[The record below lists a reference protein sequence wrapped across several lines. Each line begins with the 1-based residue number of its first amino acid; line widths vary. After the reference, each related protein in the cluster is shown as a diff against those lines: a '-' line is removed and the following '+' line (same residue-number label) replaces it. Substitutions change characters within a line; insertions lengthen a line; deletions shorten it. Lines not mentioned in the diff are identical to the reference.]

1 MATAGTIPGIEDAHE
16 ILKKHKIVIAGIG
29 ETDQGKIPNKSSFQ
43 FLSEASK
50 LAIEDA
56 GIKKEDVDG
65 VVTAFSLV
73 EQTFMHCTTFADY
86 FGMKPRYFSSIA
98 IGGAT
103 AVWMVAEAAMAI
115 ASGQAEVVLCV
126 RGDNTLSGISSSGMV
141 ALIREMCHAEFE
153 FPYGL
158 TTPGG
163 YALAAQ
169 RYLHD
174 YNGKQ
179 EHLAAVAVTMRKH
192 AGLKPNAMNKE
203 PLTIEEVVNS
213 RVIAAPLRKYDCS
226 IISDGGAAFIV
237 TTEEKAKAL
246 GVKKPLAYL
255 WGMGE
260 GYSHQYFTSVSDLN
274 QIYTAI
280 GSSGQ
285 RAFQTAGVKP
295 KDIDVAFLYDCF
307 TITVLLELEGLGFVP
322 KGEAGPFALEGR
334 LEIGKDLPLNTHG
347 GLLSQ
352 AHLGAM
358 HHVVEA
364 TAQLRGEAGP
374 RQVKDAEVALVHG
387 NGGIVSAHSTI
398 VLGKES
404 LS

>member
-1 MATAGTIPGIEDAHE
+1 MATSIPRVKEARE
-16 ILKKHKIVIAGIG
+16 VLKKNRIVIAGVG
-29 ETDQGKIPNKSSFQ
+29 ETEQGKIPDKSSFQ
-43 FLSEASK
+43 FLSLASK

-56 GIKKEDVDG
+56 GIKKSDVDG
-65 VVTAFSLV
+65 LVTAFSLV
-73 EQTFMHCTTFADY
+73 EHTFMHCTTFADY
-86 FGMKPRYFSSIA
+86 FGMRPRFFSSIA
-98 IGGAT
+98 VGGAT

-174 YNGKQ
+174 FDATR

-192 AGLKPNAMNKE
+192 AALKENAMNKD
-203 PLTIEEVVNS
+203 PLTVEDVVSS
-213 RVIAAPLRKYDCS
+213 RVIAEPLTKYDCS

-237 TTEEKAKAL
+237 TTEAKAKEL
-246 GVKKPLAYL
+246 GIKNPLAYL
-255 WGMGE
+255 WGMGQ
-260 GYSHQYFTSVSDLN
+260 GYSHQYLTSLRNLD
-274 QIYTAI
+274 QIYNAI
-280 GSSGQ
+280 NSSGQ
-285 RAFQTAGVKP
+285 KAFQTAGIGP
-295 KDIDVAFLYDCF
+295 KDVDVAFLYDCF

-322 KGEAGPFALEGR
+322 KGEGGPFALEGR
-334 LEIGKDLPLNTHG
+334 MEIGKDLPVNTHG

-358 HHVVEA
+358 HHVIEA
-364 TAQLRGEAGP
+364 TLQLRGTAAGP

-387 NGGIVSAHSTI
+387 NGGIVSAHSTV
-398 VLGKES
+398 VLGKEP

>member
-1 MATAGTIPGIEDAHE
+1 MASTIPKVEDARDM
-16 ILKKHKIVIAGIG
+16 LKKHRIVIAGVG
-29 ETDQGKIPNKSSFQ
+29 ETEQGKIPNKSSFQ

-50 LAIEDA
+50 LAIQDA
-56 GIKKEDVDG
+56 GIKKSDVDG
-65 VVTAFSLV
+65 LVTAFSLV
-73 EQTFMHCTTFADY
+73 EHTFMHCTTFADY
-86 FGMKPRYFSSIA
+86 FGLKPRYFSSVA

-103 AVWMVAEAAMAI
+103 AVWMAAEAAMAI

-169 RYLHD
+169 RYLHE
-174 YNGKQ
+174 YGLKR

-192 AGLKPNAMNKE
+192 AGMKENAMNKE
-203 PLTIEEVVNS
+203 PLSIDDVLKS
-213 RVIAAPLRKYDCS
+213 RIIAEPLSKYDCS

-246 GVKKPLAYL
+246 GIKKPLAYL
-255 WGMGE
+255 WGMGQ
-260 GYSHQYFTSVSDLN
+260 GYSHQYLTTLKDLN
-274 QIYTAI
+274 QIYNAVEN
-280 GSSGQ
+280 SGQ
-285 RAFQTAGVKP
+285 KAFQTAGITT
-295 KDIDVAFLYDCF
+295 KDVDIAFLYDCF

-322 KGEAGPFALEGR
+322 KGEGGPFALEGR
-334 LEIGKDLPLNTHG
+334 MEIGKDLPVNTHG

-364 TAQLRGEAGP
+364 TLQVRGEAGP
-374 RQVKDAEVALVHG
+374 RQVKNAEVALVHG

-398 VLGKES
+398 LLGNQP

>member
-1 MATAGTIPGIEDAHE
+1 MATSIPRVKEARE
-16 ILKKHKIVIAGIG
+16 VLKKNKIVIAGVG
-29 ETDQGKIPNKSSFQ
+29 ETEQGKIPDKSSFH
-43 FLSEASK
+43 FLSLASK

-56 GIKKEDVDG
+56 GIKKSDVDG
-65 VVTAFSLV
+65 LVTAFSLV
-73 EQTFMHCTTFADY
+73 EHTFMHCTTFADY
-86 FGMKPRYFSSIA
+86 FGLRPRFFSSVA
-98 IGGAT
+98 VGGAT
-103 AVWMVAEAAMAI
+103 AVWMAAEAAMAI

-174 YNGKQ
+174 FGATR

-192 AGLKPNAMNKE
+192 AALKENAMNKD
-203 PLTIEEVVNS
+203 PLTIEEVMSS
-213 RVIAAPLRKYDCS
+213 RVIADPLTKYDCS

-237 TTEEKAKAL
+237 TTEAKAKEL
-246 GVKKPLAYL
+246 GIKNPLAYL
-255 WGMGE
+255 WGMGQ
-260 GYSHQYFTSVSDLN
+260 GYSHQYLTTLRDLD
-274 QIYTAI
+274 QIYNAI
-280 GSSGQ
+280 DNSGQ
-285 RAFQTAGVKP
+285 RAFQTAGIGP
-295 KDIDVAFLYDCF
+295 KDVDVAFLYDCF

-322 KGEAGPFALEGR
+322 KGEGGPFALEGR
-334 LEIGKDLPLNTHG
+334 MEIGKDLPVNTHG

-364 TAQLRGEAGP
+364 TLQLRGAAGP

-398 VLGKES
+398 LLGKEP

>member
-1 MATAGTIPGIEDAHE
+1 MATKIPGTKEARE
-16 ILKKHKIVIAGIG
+16 VLKKNKIAIAGVG
-29 ETDQGKIPNKSSFQ
+29 ETEQGKIPDKSSFH
-43 FLSEASK
+43 FLSLASK

-56 GIKKEDVDG
+56 GIKKSDVDG
-65 VVTAFSLV
+65 LVTAFSLV
-73 EQTFMHCTTFADY
+73 EHTFMHCTTFADY
-86 FGMKPRYFSSIA
+86 FGLRPRFFSSVA

-103 AVWMVAEAAMAI
+103 AVWMAAEAAMAI

-174 YNGKQ
+174 FGATR

-192 AGLKPNAMNKE
+192 AALKENAMNKE
-203 PLTIEEVVNS
+203 PLTVEDVINS
-213 RVIAAPLRKYDCS
+213 RVIAEPLTKYDCS

-237 TTEEKAKAL
+237 TTEAKAKEL
-246 GVKKPLAYL
+246 GIKNPLAYL
-255 WGMGE
+255 WGMGQ
-260 GYSHQYFTSVSDLN
+260 GYSHQYLTTLRDLN
-274 QIYTAI
+274 QIYNAI
-280 GSSGQ
+280 ERSGQ
-285 RAFQTAGVKP
+285 KAFQTAGIEH
-295 KDIDVAFLYDCF
+295 KDVDVAFLYDCF

-322 KGEAGPFALEGR
+322 KGEGGPFALEGR
-334 LEIGKDLPLNTHG
+334 MEIGKDLPVNTHG

-364 TAQLRGEAGP
+364 VLQLRGTAAGP

-398 VLGKES
+398 VLGKEP
-404 LS
+404 L

>member
-1 MATAGTIPGIEDAHE
+1 MQEL
-16 ILKKHKIVIAGIG
+16 LKKKKVVIAGVG
-29 ETDQGKIPNKSSFQ
+29 ETEQGKIPDKSSFH

-56 GIKKEDVDG
+56 GIKKDDVDG
-65 VVTAFSLV
+65 LVTAFSLV
-73 EQTFMHCTTFADY
+73 EHTFMHCTTFADY
-86 FGMKPRYFSSIA
+86 FGMNPRFFSSVA
-98 IGGAT
+98 VGGAT

-115 ASGQAEVVLCV
+115 ASGQSEVVLCV
-126 RGDNTLSGISSSGMV
+126 RGDNTLSGISSSGML

-174 YNGKQ
+174 WNARR

-192 AGLKPNAMNKE
+192 AADKENAMNKD
-203 PLTIEEVVNS
+203 PLSIEDVLDS
-213 RVIAAPLRKYDCS
+213 RVIAEPLTKYDCS

-237 TTEEKAKAL
+237 TTEDKAKEL
-246 GVKKPLAYL
+246 GITNDLAYL
-255 WGMGE
+255 WGMGQ
-260 GYSHQYFTSVSDLN
+260 GYSHQYLTTLENLD
-274 QIYTAI
+274 QIYNAVER
-280 GSSGQ
+280 SGDK
-285 RAFQTAGVKP
+285 AFNTAGIEP
-295 KDIDVAFLYDCF
+295 KDVDIAFLYDCF

-322 KGEAGPFALEGR
+322 KGEGGAFALEGR
-334 LEIGKDLPLNTHG
+334 MEIGKDLPVNTHG

-364 TAQLRGEAGP
+364 TLQLRGDAGC
-374 RQVKDAEVALVHG
+374 RQVEDPEVAVVHG
-387 NGGIVSAHSTI
+387 NGGIVSAHSTV
-398 VLGKES
+398 VLGNQP
-404 LS
+404 LN

>member
-1 MATAGTIPGIEDAHE
+1 MATSIPRVKEARE
-16 ILKKHKIVIAGIG
+16 ILKKNKIVIAGVG
-29 ETDQGKIPNKSSFQ
+29 ETEQGKIPDKSSFH
-43 FLSEASK
+43 FLSLASK

-56 GIKKEDVDG
+56 GIKKSDVDG
-65 VVTAFSLV
+65 LVTAFSLV
-73 EQTFMHCTTFADY
+73 EHTFMHCTTFADY
-86 FGMKPRYFSSIA
+86 FGLRPRFFSSVA
-98 IGGAT
+98 VGGAT

-174 YNGKQ
+174 FKATR

-192 AGLKPNAMNKE
+192 AALKENAMNKE
-203 PLTIEEVVNS
+203 PLTVEEVMKS
-213 RVIAAPLRKYDCS
+213 RVIADPLTKYDCS

-237 TTEEKAKAL
+237 TTEAKAKEL
-246 GVKKPLAYL
+246 GIKNPLAYL
-255 WGMGE
+255 WGMGQ
-260 GYSHQYFTSVSDLN
+260 GYSHQYLTTLRDLD
-274 QIYTAI
+274 QIYNAI
-280 GSSGQ
+280 DSSGQ
-285 RAFQTAGVKP
+285 RAFQTAGIGP
-295 KDIDVAFLYDCF
+295 KDVDVAFLYDCF

-322 KGEAGPFALEGR
+322 KGEGGPFALEGR
-334 LEIGKDLPLNTHG
+334 MEIGKDLPVNTHG

-364 TAQLRGEAGP
+364 TLQLRGTAAGP

-387 NGGIVSAHSTI
+387 NGGIVSAHSTV
-398 VLGKES
+398 VLGKEP

>member
-1 MATAGTIPGIEDAHE
+1 MASNIPGTQEARE
-16 ILKKHKIVIAGIG
+16 VLKKHKVVIAGVG
-29 ETDQGKIPNKSSFQ
+29 ETDQGKIPDRSSFH
-43 FLSEASK
+43 FLSQASK

-56 GIKKEDVDG
+56 GLKKTDVDG
-65 VVTAFSLV
+65 LVTAFSLV
-73 EQTFMHCTTFADY
+73 EHTFMHCTTFADY
-86 FGMKPRYFSSIA
+86 FGMKPKFFSSVA
-98 IGGAT
+98 VGGAT

-126 RGDNTLSGISSSGMV
+126 RGDNTLSGISSSGML
-141 ALIREMCHAEFE
+141 ALIREMCHGEFE

-174 YNGKQ
+174 FGATREQ
-179 EHLAAVAVTMRKH
+179 LAAVAVTMRKH
-192 AGLKPNAMNKE
+192 AALKENAMNKE
-203 PLTIEEVVNS
+203 PLTVEDVVNS
-213 RVIAAPLRKYDCS
+213 RIIAEPLTKYDCS

-237 TTEEKAKAL
+237 TTEEKAKEL
-246 GVKKPLAYL
+246 GIQNDLAYL
-255 WGMGE
+255 LGMGQ
-260 GYSHQYFTSVSDLN
+260 GYSHQYMTTLENLD
-274 QIYTAI
+274 QIYNAI
-280 GSSGQ
+280 NTSGQ
-285 RAFQTAGVKP
+285 KALQTAGLTVN
-295 KDIDVAFLYDCF
+295 DVNLAYLYDCF

-322 KGEAGPFALEGR
+322 KGEGGSFALEGR
-334 LEIGKDLPLNTHG
+334 MELGKDLPVNTHG

-364 TAQLRGEAGP
+364 TLQLRGDAGP
-374 RQVKDAEVALVHG
+374 RQSEKADVALVHG

-398 VLGKES
+398 LLGKEP

>member
-1 MATAGTIPGIEDAHE
+1 MSENLPGIQETRE
-16 ILKKHKIVIAGIG
+16 LLKKKKVVIAGVG
-29 ETDQGKIPNKSSFQ
+29 ETEQGKIPNKSSFH

-56 GIKKEDVDG
+56 GLKKDDVDG
-65 VVTAFSLV
+65 LVTAFSLV
-73 EQTFMHCTTFADY
+73 EHTFMHCTTFADY
-86 FGMKPRYFSSIA
+86 FGMNPKFFSSVA
-98 IGGAT
+98 VGGAT

-115 ASGQAEVVLCV
+115 ASGQAQVVLCV
-126 RGDNTLSGISSSGMV
+126 RGDNTLSGISSSGML

-174 YNGKQ
+174 WGSRR

-192 AGLKPNAMNKE
+192 AADKENAMNKD
-203 PLTIEEVVNS
+203 PLSIEDVLES
-213 RVIAAPLRKYDCS
+213 RVIAEPLTKYDCS
-226 IISDGGAAFIV
+226 VISDGGAAFIV
-237 TTEEKAKAL
+237 TTEDKAKEL
-246 GVKKPLAYL
+246 GITNGLAYL
-255 WGMGE
+255 WGMGQ
-260 GYSHQYFTSVSDLN
+260 GYSHQYLTSLENLD
-274 QIYTAI
+274 QIYNAVER
-280 GSSGQ
+280 SGQ
-285 RAFQTAGVKP
+285 KAFGTAGIEPRDV
-295 KDIDVAFLYDCF
+295 DIAFLYDCF

-322 KGEAGPFALEGR
+322 KGEGGAFALEGR
-334 LEIGKDLPLNTHG
+334 MEIGKDLPVNTHG

-364 TAQLRGEAGP
+364 TLQLRGDAGK
-374 RQVKDAEVALVHG
+374 RQVENPEVAVVHG
-387 NGGIVSAHSTI
+387 NGGIVSAHSTV
-398 VLGKES
+398 VLGNQP
-404 LS
+404 LN

>member
-1 MATAGTIPGIEDAHE
+1 
-16 ILKKHKIVIAGIG
+16 
-29 ETDQGKIPNKSSFQ
+29 
-43 FLSEASK
+43 
-50 LAIEDA
+50 
-56 GIKKEDVDG
+56 
-65 VVTAFSLV
+65 
-73 EQTFMHCTTFADY
+73 
-86 FGMKPRYFSSIA
+86 
-98 IGGAT
+98 
-103 AVWMVAEAAMAI
+103 
-115 ASGQAEVVLCV
+115 
-126 RGDNTLSGISSSGMV
+126 MV

-174 YNGKQ
+174 FGATR

-192 AGLKPNAMNKE
+192 AANKENAMNKE

-213 RVIAAPLRKYDCS
+213 RIIAEPLTKYDCS

-237 TTEEKAKAL
+237 TTEAKAKEL
-246 GVKKPLAYL
+246 GIKNPLAYL
-255 WGMGE
+255 WGMGQ
-260 GYSHQYFTSVSDLN
+260 GYSHQYLTSLKDLD
-274 QIYTAI
+274 QIYNAVNT
-280 GSSGQ
+280 SGQ
-285 RAFQTAGVKP
+285 KAFQTAGLGP
-295 KDIDVAFLYDCF
+295 KDVDVAFLYDCF

-322 KGEAGPFALEGR
+322 KGEGGAFALEGR
-334 LEIGKDLPLNTHG
+334 MEIGKDLPVNTHG

-364 TAQLRGEAGP
+364 VLQLRNQAGP

-398 VLGKES
+398 LLGKEA

>member
-1 MATAGTIPGIEDAHE
+1 MAISIPRVKEARE
-16 ILKKHKIVIAGIG
+16 VLKKNKIVIAGVG
-29 ETDQGKIPNKSSFQ
+29 ETEQGKIPDKSSFH
-43 FLSEASK
+43 FLSLASK

-56 GIKKEDVDG
+56 GIKKSDVDG
-65 VVTAFSLV
+65 LVTAFSLV
-73 EQTFMHCTTFADY
+73 EHTFMHCTTFADY
-86 FGMKPRYFSSIA
+86 FGMRPRFFSSVA
-98 IGGAT
+98 VGGAT

-174 YNGKQ
+174 FGATR

-192 AGLKPNAMNKE
+192 AALKENAMNKE
-203 PLTIEEVVNS
+203 PLTVEEVINS
-213 RVIAAPLRKYDCS
+213 RVIAEPLTKYDCS

-237 TTEEKAKAL
+237 TTEAKAKEL
-246 GVKKPLAYL
+246 GIKNPLAYL
-255 WGMGE
+255 WGMGQ
-260 GYSHQYFTSVSDLN
+260 GYSHQYLTTLRDLD
-274 QIYTAI
+274 QIYNAI
-280 GSSGQ
+280 NNSGQ
-285 RAFQTAGVKP
+285 RAFQTAGIGP
-295 KDIDVAFLYDCF
+295 KDVDVAFLYDCF

-322 KGEAGPFALEGR
+322 KGEGGPFALEGR
-334 LEIGKDLPLNTHG
+334 MEIGKDLPVNTHG

-364 TAQLRGEAGP
+364 TLQLRGAAGP

-387 NGGIVSAHSTI
+387 NGGIVSAHSTV
-398 VLGKES
+398 VLGKEP

>member
-1 MATAGTIPGIEDAHE
+1 MASTIPGINDARE
-16 ILKKHKIVIAGIG
+16 ALKKHKIVIAGVG
-29 ETDQGKIPNKSSFQ
+29 ETDQGKIPDKSSFH

-50 LAIEDA
+50 IAIKDA
-56 GIKKEDVDG
+56 GINKSDVDG
-65 VVTAFSLV
+65 LVTAFSLV
-73 EQTFMHCTTFADY
+73 EHTFMHCTTFADY
-86 FGMKPRYFSSIA
+86 FGLKPKFFSSVA

-169 RYLHD
+169 RYIHD
-174 YNGKQ
+174 YGAKP

-192 AGLKPNAMNKE
+192 AGMKENAMNKE
-203 PLTIEEVVNS
+203 PLTIEDVINS
-213 RVIAAPLRKYDCS
+213 RIIAEPLHKYDCS

-237 TTEEKAKAL
+237 TTERKAKEL
-246 GVKKPLAYL
+246 GIQKPLAYL
-255 WGMGE
+255 WGMGQ
-260 GYSHQYFTSVSDLN
+260 GYSHQYLTSLKDLN
-274 QIYTAI
+274 QIYNAI
-280 GSSGQ
+280 ESSGQ
-285 RAFQTAGVKP
+285 KAFQTAGIGP
-295 KDIDVAFLYDCF
+295 KDVDVAFLYDCF

-322 KGEAGPFALEGR
+322 RGEGGPFALEGR
-334 LEIGKDLPLNTHG
+334 MEIGKDLPVNTHG

-364 TAQLRGEAGP
+364 TTQLRGEAGP

-387 NGGIVSAHSTI
+387 NGGIVSAHSTV
-398 VLGKES
+398 VLGNEP

>member
-1 MATAGTIPGIEDAHE
+1 MSKNLPGIQETRE
-16 ILKKHKIVIAGIG
+16 LLKKKKVVIAGVG
-29 ETDQGKIPNKSSFQ
+29 ETEQGKIPDKSSFH

-56 GIKKEDVDG
+56 GIKKDDVDG
-65 VVTAFSLV
+65 LVTAFSLV
-73 EQTFMHCTTFADY
+73 EHTFMHCTTFADY
-86 FGMKPRYFSSIA
+86 FGMNPRFFSSVA
-98 IGGAT
+98 VGGAT

-126 RGDNTLSGISSSGMV
+126 RGDNTLSGISSSGML

-174 YNGKQ
+174 WDSRR

-192 AGLKPNAMNKE
+192 AADKENAMNKD
-203 PLTIEEVVNS
+203 PLSIDDVLNS
-213 RVIAAPLRKYDCS
+213 RVIAEPLTKYDCS

-237 TTEEKAKAL
+237 TTEDKAKEL
-246 GVKKPLAYL
+246 GIENDLAYL
-255 WGMGE
+255 WGMGQ
-260 GYSHQYFTSVSDLN
+260 GYSHQYLTTLENLD
-274 QIYTAI
+274 QIYNAVER
-280 GSSGQ
+280 SGEK
-285 RAFQTAGVKP
+285 AFTTAGIEPRDV
-295 KDIDVAFLYDCF
+295 DIAFLYDCF

-322 KGEAGPFALEGR
+322 KGEGGAFALEGR
-334 LEIGKDLPLNTHG
+334 MEIGKDLPVNTHG

-364 TAQLRGEAGP
+364 TLQLRGDAGC
-374 RQVKDAEVALVHG
+374 RQVEDPEVAVVHG
-387 NGGIVSAHSTI
+387 NGGIVSAHSTV
-398 VLGKES
+398 VLGNQPIN
-404 LS
+404 

>member
-1 MATAGTIPGIEDAHE
+1 MSENLPGIQETRE
-16 ILKKHKIVIAGIG
+16 LLKKKKVVIAGVG
-29 ETDQGKIPNKSSFQ
+29 ETEQGKIPDKSSFH

-56 GIKKEDVDG
+56 GIEKDDVDG
-65 VVTAFSLV
+65 LITAFSLV
-73 EQTFMHCTTFADY
+73 EHTFMHCTTFADY
-86 FGMKPRYFSSIA
+86 FGMNPRFFSSVA
-98 IGGAT
+98 VGGAT

-115 ASGQAEVVLCV
+115 ASGQAQVVLCV
-126 RGDNTLSGISSSGMV
+126 RGDNTLSGISSSGML

-174 YNGKQ
+174 WNSRR

-192 AGLKPNAMNKE
+192 AADKENAMNKD
-203 PLTIEEVVNS
+203 PLSIEDVLSS
-213 RVIAAPLRKYDCS
+213 RVIAEPLTKYDCS

-237 TTEEKAKAL
+237 TTEDKAREL
-246 GVKKPLAYL
+246 GIENDLAYL
-255 WGMGE
+255 WGMGQ
-260 GYSHQYFTSVSDLN
+260 GYSHQYLTTLEDLD
-274 QIYTAI
+274 QIYNAVERS
-280 GSSGQ
+280 GSK
-285 RAFQTAGVKP
+285 AFNTAGIEPRDV
-295 KDIDVAFLYDCF
+295 DIAFLYDCF

-322 KGEAGPFALEGR
+322 KGEGGAFALEGR
-334 LEIGKDLPLNTHG
+334 MEIGKDLPVNTHG

-364 TAQLRGEAGP
+364 TLQLRGDAGC
-374 RQVKDAEVALVHG
+374 RQVEDPEVAVVHG
-387 NGGIVSAHSTI
+387 NGGIVSAHSTV
-398 VLGKES
+398 VLGNQPIN
-404 LS
+404 

>member
-1 MATAGTIPGIEDAHE
+1 MSHSFPGVEE
-16 ILKKHKIVIAGIG
+16 TRELLKKKKIVIAGVG
-29 ETDQGKIPNKSSFQ
+29 ETEQGKIPDKSSFH

-50 LAIEDA
+50 LAIQDA
-56 GIKKEDVDG
+56 GIKKSDIDG
-65 VVTAFSLV
+65 LVTAFSLV
-73 EQTFMHCTTFADY
+73 ENTFMHCTTFADY
-86 FGMKPRYFSSIA
+86 FGMRPRFFSSVA
-98 IGGAT
+98 VGGAT
-103 AVWMVAEAAMAI
+103 AVWMVAEATMAI
-115 ASGQAEVVLCV
+115 ATGQAEAVLCV

-153 FPYGL
+153 YPYGL

-174 YNGKQ
+174 FNNRP

-192 AGLKPNAMNKE
+192 AADKENAMNKE
-203 PLTIEEVVNS
+203 PLSIEDVLSS
-213 RVIAAPLRKYDCS
+213 RVIAEPLHKYDCS

-237 TTEEKAKAL
+237 TTEDKAKEL
-246 GVKKPLAYL
+246 GIENDLAYL
-255 WGMGE
+255 WGMGQ
-260 GYSHQYFTSVSDLN
+260 GYSHQYLTTLQDID
-274 QIYTAI
+274 QIYNAVEH
-280 GSSGQ
+280 SGQ
-285 RAFQTAGVKP
+285 KAFKTAGIGP
-295 KDIDVAFLYDCF
+295 SDVNIAYLYDCF

-322 KGEAGPFALEGR
+322 KGEGGAFALEGR
-334 LEIGKDLPLNTHG
+334 MEIGKDLPTNTHG

-364 TAQLRGEAGP
+364 TLQLRGDAGK
-374 RQVKDAEVALVHG
+374 RQVNDAEVALVHG
-387 NGGIVSAHSTI
+387 NGGIVSAHSTV
-398 VLGKES
+398 VLGNEA

>member
-1 MATAGTIPGIEDAHE
+1 MATSIPGTKEARE
-16 ILKKHKIVIAGIG
+16 ILKKNKIVIAGVG
-29 ETDQGKIPNKSSFQ
+29 ETEQGKIPDKSSFH
-43 FLSEASK
+43 FLSLASK

-56 GIKKEDVDG
+56 GIKKSDVDG
-65 VVTAFSLV
+65 LVTAFSLV
-73 EQTFMHCTTFADY
+73 EHTFMHCTTFADY
-86 FGMKPRYFSSIA
+86 FGMRPKFFSSIA
-98 IGGAT
+98 VGGAT

-174 YNGKQ
+174 FGATR

-192 AGLKPNAMNKE
+192 AALKENAMNKE
-203 PLTIEEVVNS
+203 PLTIEDVINS
-213 RVIAAPLRKYDCS
+213 RVIAEPLTKYDCS
-226 IISDGGAAFIV
+226 IISDGGAAFII
-237 TTEEKAKAL
+237 TTEAKAKEL
-246 GVKKPLAYL
+246 GIKNPLAYL
-255 WGMGE
+255 WGMGQ
-260 GYSHQYFTSVSDLN
+260 GYSHQYLTTLRDLN
-274 QIYTAI
+274 QIYNAI
-280 GSSGQ
+280 NRSGQ
-285 RAFQTAGVKP
+285 KAFQTAGISQ

-307 TITVLLELEGLGFVP
+307 TITVLLELEGLGLVP
-322 KGEAGPFALEGR
+322 KGEGGPFALEGR
-334 LEIGKDLPLNTHG
+334 MEIGKDLPVNTHG

-364 TAQLRGEAGP
+364 TLQLRGAAGP

-387 NGGIVSAHSTI
+387 NGGIVSAHSTV
-398 VLGKES
+398 VLGKEP

>member
-1 MATAGTIPGIEDAHE
+1 MSKNFPGIEE
-16 ILKKHKIVIAGIG
+16 TRELLKKKKVVIAGVG
-29 ETDQGKIPNKSSFQ
+29 ETEQGRIPDKSSFH
-43 FLSEASK
+43 FLSEASR

-56 GIKKEDVDG
+56 GIKKDDVDG
-65 VVTAFSLV
+65 LVTAFSLV
-73 EQTFMHCTTFADY
+73 EHTFMHCTTFADY
-86 FGMKPRYFSSIA
+86 FGMNPRFFSSVA
-98 IGGAT
+98 VGGAT

-115 ASGQAEVVLCV
+115 ASGQSEVVLCV
-126 RGDNTLSGISSSGMV
+126 RGDNTLSGISSSGML

-174 YNGKQ
+174 WDTRR

-192 AGLKPNAMNKE
+192 AADKENAMNKD
-203 PLTIEEVVNS
+203 PLSIEDVLSS
-213 RVIAAPLRKYDCS
+213 RVIAEPLTKYDCS

-237 TTEEKAKAL
+237 TTEDKAKEL
-246 GVKKPLAYL
+246 GIENDLAYL
-255 WGMGE
+255 WGMGQ
-260 GYSHQYFTSVSDLN
+260 GYSHQYLTSLENLD
-274 QIYTAI
+274 QIYDAVER
-280 GSSGQ
+280 SGQ
-285 RAFQTAGVKP
+285 KAFNTAGIEPRDV
-295 KDIDVAFLYDCF
+295 DIAFLYDCF

-322 KGEAGPFALEGR
+322 KGEGGAFALEGR
-334 LEIGKDLPLNTHG
+334 MEIGKDLPVNTHG

-364 TAQLRGEAGP
+364 TLQLRGDAGC
-374 RQVKDAEVALVHG
+374 RQVENPEVAVVHG
-387 NGGIVSAHSTI
+387 NGGIVSAHSTV
-398 VLGKES
+398 VLGNQPIN
-404 LS
+404 

>member
-1 MATAGTIPGIEDAHE
+1 MAGKIPGVDEARE
-16 ILKKHKIVIAGIG
+16 VLKKHKIVVAGVG
-29 ETDQGKIPNKSSFQ
+29 ETEQGKIPDKSSFH

-50 LAIEDA
+50 IAIEDA
-56 GIKKEDVDG
+56 GIKKSDVDG
-65 VVTAFSLV
+65 LVTAFSLV
-73 EQTFMHCTTFADY
+73 EHTFMHCTTFADY
-86 FGMKPRYFSSIA
+86 FGMRPKFFSSVA
-98 IGGAT
+98 VGGAT
-103 AVWMVAEAAMAI
+103 AVWMAAEAAMAI

-163 YALAAQ
+163 YALIAQ

-174 YNGKQ
+174 FGATREQ
-179 EHLAAVAVTMRKH
+179 LAAVAVTMRKH
-192 AGLKPNAMNKE
+192 AANKDNAMNKDPLTVEDVMNSRIIAE
-203 PLTIEEVVNS
+203 PLT
-213 RVIAAPLRKYDCS
+213 KYDCS

-237 TTEEKAKAL
+237 TTEEKARDL
-246 GVKKPLAYL
+246 GIENNLAYL
-255 WGMGE
+255 WGMGQ
-260 GYSHQYFTSVSDLN
+260 GYSHQYLTTLHDLD
-274 QIYTAI
+274 QIYSAI
-280 GSSGQ
+280 NTSGQ
-285 RAFQTAGVKP
+285 KAFQTAG
-295 KDIDVAFLYDCF
+295 IGTGDVDLAYLYDCF
-307 TITVLLELEGLGFVP
+307 TITVLLELEGLGFVD
-322 KGEAGPFALEGR
+322 KGEGGPFALEGR
-334 LEIGKDLPLNTHG
+334 MEIGKDLPVNTHG

-364 TAQLRGEAGP
+364 TLQLRGDAGP
-374 RQVKDAEVALVHG
+374 RQVDDAEVAIVHG

-398 VLGKES
+398 LLGKEP

>member
-1 MATAGTIPGIEDAHE
+1 MAGGSLNTKEAREV
-16 ILKKHKIVIAGIG
+16 LKKNKIVIAGVG
-29 ETDQGKIPNKSSFQ
+29 ETEQGKIPDKSSFH
-43 FLSEASK
+43 FLSQASK

-56 GIKKEDVDG
+56 GIKKSDVDG
-65 VVTAFSLV
+65 LVTAFSLV
-73 EQTFMHCTTFADY
+73 EHTFMHCTTFADY
-86 FGMKPRYFSSIA
+86 FGLRPRFFSSVA
-98 IGGAT
+98 VGGAT

-174 YNGKQ
+174 FGATR

-192 AGLKPNAMNKE
+192 AANKENAMNKE
-203 PLTIEEVVNS
+203 PLSIDDVLNS
-213 RVIAAPLRKYDCS
+213 RIIAEPLSKYDCS

-237 TTEEKAKAL
+237 TTEAKAKEL
-246 GVKKPLAYL
+246 GIQNPLAYL
-255 WGMGE
+255 WGMGQ
-260 GYSHQYFTSVSDLN
+260 GYSHQYLTSLKNLD
-274 QIYTAI
+274 QIYNAVNT
-280 GSSGQ
+280 SGQ
-285 RAFQTAGVKP
+285 KAFQTAGLGP
-295 KDIDVAFLYDCF
+295 KDVDVAFLYDCF

-322 KGEAGPFALEGR
+322 KGEGGAFALEGR
-334 LEIGKDLPLNTHG
+334 MEIGKDLPVNTHG

-364 TAQLRGEAGP
+364 VLQLRKQAGP
-374 RQVKDAEVALVHG
+374 RQVEDADVALVHG

-398 VLGKES
+398 LLGKEA

>member
-1 MATAGTIPGIEDAHE
+1 MATSIPRVKEARE
-16 ILKKHKIVIAGIG
+16 ILKKNKIVIAGVG
-29 ETDQGKIPNKSSFQ
+29 ETEQGKIPDKSSFH
-43 FLSEASK
+43 FLSLASK

-56 GIKKEDVDG
+56 GIKKSDVDG
-65 VVTAFSLV
+65 LVTAFSLV
-73 EQTFMHCTTFADY
+73 EHTFMHCTTFADY
-86 FGMKPRYFSSIA
+86 FGLRPRFFSSVA
-98 IGGAT
+98 VGGAT
-103 AVWMVAEAAMAI
+103 AVWMAAEAAMAI

-163 YALAAQ
+163 YALAAR

-174 YNGKQ
+174 FGATR

-192 AGLKPNAMNKE
+192 AALKENAMNKE
-203 PLTIEEVVNS
+203 PLTVEEVMNS
-213 RVIAAPLRKYDCS
+213 RVIADPLTKYDCS

-237 TTEEKAKAL
+237 TTEAKAKQL
-246 GVKKPLAYL
+246 GIKNPLAYL
-255 WGMGE
+255 WGMGQ
-260 GYSHQYFTSVSDLN
+260 GYSHQYLTTLRDLD
-274 QIYTAI
+274 QIYNAI
-280 GSSGQ
+280 NNSGQ
-285 RAFQTAGVKP
+285 RAFQTAGIGP
-295 KDIDVAFLYDCF
+295 KDVDVAFLYDCF

-322 KGEAGPFALEGR
+322 KGEGGPFALEGR
-334 LEIGKDLPLNTHG
+334 MEIGKDLPVNTHG

-364 TAQLRGEAGP
+364 TLQLRGAAGP
-374 RQVKDAEVALVHG
+374 RQVKDSEVALVHG

-398 VLGKES
+398 VLGKEP

>member
-1 MATAGTIPGIEDAHE
+1 MATNIPRVKEARE
-16 ILKKHKIVIAGIG
+16 VLKKNKIVIAGVG
-29 ETDQGKIPNKSSFQ
+29 ETEQGKIPDKSSFH
-43 FLSEASK
+43 FLSLASK

-56 GIKKEDVDG
+56 GIKKSDVDG
-65 VVTAFSLV
+65 LVTAFSLV
-73 EQTFMHCTTFADY
+73 EHTFMHCTTFADY
-86 FGMKPRYFSSIA
+86 FGLRPRFFSSVA
-98 IGGAT
+98 VGGAT
-103 AVWMVAEAAMAI
+103 AVWMAAEAAMAI

-163 YALAAQ
+163 YALAAR

-174 YNGKQ
+174 FGATR

-192 AGLKPNAMNKE
+192 AALKENAMNKE
-203 PLTIEEVVNS
+203 PLTIEEVMSS
-213 RVIAAPLRKYDCS
+213 RVIADPLTKYDCS

-237 TTEEKAKAL
+237 TTEAKAKEL
-246 GVKKPLAYL
+246 GIKNPLAYL
-255 WGMGE
+255 WGMGQ
-260 GYSHQYFTSVSDLN
+260 GYSHQYLTSLRDLD
-274 QIYTAI
+274 QIYNAI
-280 GSSGQ
+280 NNSGQ
-285 RAFQTAGVKP
+285 RAFQTAGIGP
-295 KDIDVAFLYDCF
+295 KDVDVAFLYDCF

-322 KGEAGPFALEGR
+322 KGEGGPFALEGR
-334 LEIGKDLPLNTHG
+334 MEIGKDLPVNTHG

-364 TAQLRGEAGP
+364 TLQLRGAAGP
-374 RQVKDAEVALVHG
+374 RQVKDAKVALVHG

-398 VLGKES
+398 VLGKEP

>member
-1 MATAGTIPGIEDAHE
+1 MSKNLPGIQETRE
-16 ILKKHKIVIAGIG
+16 LLKKKKVVIAGVG
-29 ETDQGKIPNKSSFQ
+29 ETEQGKIPDKSSFH
-43 FLSEASK
+43 FLSEASR

-56 GIKKEDVDG
+56 GIKKDDVDG
-65 VVTAFSLV
+65 LVTAFSLV
-73 EQTFMHCTTFADY
+73 EHTFMHCTTFADY
-86 FGMKPRYFSSIA
+86 FGMNPRFFSSVA
-98 IGGAT
+98 VGGAT

-115 ASGQAEVVLCV
+115 SSGQAEVVLCV
-126 RGDNTLSGISSSGMV
+126 RGDNTLSGISSSGML

-174 YNGKQ
+174 WGSRR

-192 AGLKPNAMNKE
+192 AADKENAMNKD
-203 PLTIEEVVNS
+203 PLSIEDVLNS
-213 RVIAAPLRKYDCS
+213 RVIAEPLTKYDCS

-237 TTEEKAKAL
+237 TTEDKAKEL
-246 GVKKPLAYL
+246 GIENDLAYL
-255 WGMGE
+255 WGMGQ
-260 GYSHQYFTSVSDLN
+260 GYSHQYLTSLESLD
-274 QIYTAI
+274 QIYDAVER
-280 GSSGQ
+280 SGQ
-285 RAFQTAGVKP
+285 KAFSTAGIEPRDV
-295 KDIDVAFLYDCF
+295 DIAFLYDCF

-322 KGEAGPFALEGR
+322 KGEGGAFALEGR
-334 LEIGKDLPLNTHG
+334 MEIGKDLPVNTHG

-364 TAQLRGEAGP
+364 TLQLRGDAGS
-374 RQVKDAEVALVHG
+374 RQVEDPEVAVVHG
-387 NGGIVSAHSTI
+387 NGGIVSAHSTV
-398 VLGKES
+398 VLGNQPVN
-404 LS
+404 

>member
-1 MATAGTIPGIEDAHE
+1 MATSIPRVKEARKV
-16 ILKKHKIVIAGIG
+16 LKKNKIVIAGVG
-29 ETDQGKIPNKSSFQ
+29 ETEQGKIPDKSSFH
-43 FLSEASK
+43 FLSLASK

-56 GIKKEDVDG
+56 GIKKSDVDG
-65 VVTAFSLV
+65 LVTAFSLV
-73 EQTFMHCTTFADY
+73 EHTFMHCTTFADY
-86 FGMKPRYFSSIA
+86 FGLRPRFFSSVA
-98 IGGAT
+98 VGGAT
-103 AVWMVAEAAMAI
+103 AVWMAAEAAMAI

-163 YALAAQ
+163 YALAAR

-174 YNGKQ
+174 FGATR

-192 AGLKPNAMNKE
+192 AALKENAMNKE
-203 PLTIEEVVNS
+203 PLTIEEVMSS
-213 RVIAAPLRKYDCS
+213 RVIADPLTKYDCS

-237 TTEEKAKAL
+237 TTEAKAKQL
-246 GVKKPLAYL
+246 GIKNPLAYL
-255 WGMGE
+255 WGMGQ
-260 GYSHQYFTSVSDLN
+260 GYSHQYLTSLRDLD
-274 QIYTAI
+274 QIYNAI
-280 GSSGQ
+280 NNSGQ
-285 RAFQTAGVKP
+285 RAFQTAGIGP
-295 KDIDVAFLYDCF
+295 KDVDVAFLYDCF

-322 KGEAGPFALEGR
+322 KGEGGPFALEGR
-334 LEIGKDLPLNTHG
+334 MEIGKDLPVNTHG

-364 TAQLRGEAGP
+364 TLQLRGAAGP

-398 VLGKES
+398 VLGKEP

>member
-1 MATAGTIPGIEDAHE
+1 MATSIPRVKEARE
-16 ILKKHKIVIAGIG
+16 VLKKNKIVIAGVG
-29 ETDQGKIPNKSSFQ
+29 ETEQGKIPDKSSFH
-43 FLSEASK
+43 FLSLASK

-56 GIKKEDVDG
+56 GIKKSDVDG
-65 VVTAFSLV
+65 LITAFSLV
-73 EQTFMHCTTFADY
+73 EHTFMHCTTFADY
-86 FGMKPRYFSSIA
+86 FGLRPKFFSSVA

-103 AVWMVAEAAMAI
+103 AVWMAAEAAMAI

-163 YALAAQ
+163 YALAAR

-174 YNGKQ
+174 FGATR

-192 AGLKPNAMNKE
+192 AALKENAMNKE
-203 PLTIEEVVNS
+203 PLTIEEVMSS
-213 RVIAAPLRKYDCS
+213 RVIADPLTKYDCS

-237 TTEEKAKAL
+237 TTEAKAKEL
-246 GVKKPLAYL
+246 GIKKPLAYL
-255 WGMGE
+255 WGMGQ
-260 GYSHQYFTSVSDLN
+260 GYSHQYLTSLRDLD
-274 QIYTAI
+274 QIYNAI
-280 GSSGQ
+280 NNSGQ
-285 RAFQTAGVKP
+285 RAFQTAGIGP
-295 KDIDVAFLYDCF
+295 KDVDVAFLYDCF
-307 TITVLLELEGLGFVP
+307 TITVLLEFEGLGFVP
-322 KGEAGPFALEGR
+322 KGEGGPFALEGR
-334 LEIGKDLPLNTHG
+334 MEIGKDLPVNTHG

-364 TAQLRGEAGP
+364 TLQLRGAAGP
-374 RQVKDAEVALVHG
+374 RQVKDAKVALVHG

-398 VLGKES
+398 VLGKEP

>member
-1 MATAGTIPGIEDAHE
+1 MASNIPGTQEARE
-16 ILKKHKIVIAGIG
+16 VLKKHKIVIAGVG
-29 ETDQGKIPNKSSFQ
+29 ETDQGKIPDRSSFH
-43 FLSEASK
+43 FLSQASK

-56 GIKKEDVDG
+56 GLKKTDVDG
-65 VVTAFSLV
+65 LVTAFSLV
-73 EQTFMHCTTFADY
+73 EHTFMHCTTFADY
-86 FGMKPRYFSSIA
+86 FGMKPKFFSSVA
-98 IGGAT
+98 VGGAT
-103 AVWMVAEAAMAI
+103 AVWMAAEAAMAI

-126 RGDNTLSGISSSGMV
+126 RGDNTLSGISSSGML
-141 ALIREMCHAEFE
+141 ALIREMCHGEFE

-174 YNGKQ
+174 FGATREQ
-179 EHLAAVAVTMRKH
+179 LAAVAVTMRKH
-192 AGLKPNAMNKE
+192 AALKENAMNKE

-213 RVIAAPLRKYDCS
+213 RVIAEPLTKYDCS

-237 TTEEKAKAL
+237 TTEAKAKEL
-246 GVKKPLAYL
+246 GIKNDLAYL
-255 WGMGE
+255 LGMGQ
-260 GYSHQYFTSVSDLN
+260 GYSHQYMTTLENLD
-274 QIYTAI
+274 QIYNAI
-280 GSSGQ
+280 NRSGQ
-285 RAFQTAGVKP
+285 KAFQTAGLGVG
-295 KDIDVAFLYDCF
+295 DVDVAFLYDCF

-322 KGEAGPFALEGR
+322 KGEGGSFALEGR
-334 LEIGKDLPLNTHG
+334 MEIGKDLPVNTHG

-364 TAQLRGEAGP
+364 TLQLRGDAGP
-374 RQVKDAEVALVHG
+374 RQVKDADVALVHG

-398 VLGKES
+398 LLGREP

>member
-1 MATAGTIPGIEDAHE
+1 MASSIPNAKEARE
-16 ILKKHKIVIAGIG
+16 VLKKNKIVIAGVG
-29 ETDQGKIPNKSSFQ
+29 ETEQGKIPDKSSFH

-50 LAIEDA
+50 LAIQDA
-56 GIKKEDVDG
+56 GIKKSDVDG
-65 VVTAFSLV
+65 LVTAFSLV
-73 EQTFMHCTTFADY
+73 EHTFMHCTTFADY
-86 FGMKPRYFSSIA
+86 FGMRPRFFSSVA
-98 IGGAT
+98 VGGAT

-174 YNGKQ
+174 FGATR

-192 AGLKPNAMNKE
+192 AALKENAMNKD
-203 PLTIEEVVNS
+203 PLTVEEVINS
-213 RVIAAPLRKYDCS
+213 RVIAEPLTKYDCS

-237 TTEEKAKAL
+237 TTEDKAKEL
-246 GVKKPLAYL
+246 GIKNPLAYL
-255 WGMGE
+255 WGMGQ
-260 GYSHQYFTSVSDLN
+260 GYSHQYLTTLHDLD
-274 QIYTAI
+274 QIYNAI
-280 GSSGQ
+280 NTSGQ
-285 RAFQTAGVKP
+285 KAFQTAGIGPTDV
-295 KDIDVAFLYDCF
+295 DVAFLYDCF
-307 TITVLLELEGLGFVP
+307 TITVLLELEGLGLVP
-322 KGEAGPFALEGR
+322 KGEGGPFALEGR
-334 LEIGKDLPLNTHG
+334 MEIGKDLPVNTHG

-364 TAQLRGEAGP
+364 TLQLRGSAAGQ

-387 NGGIVSAHSTI
+387 NGGIVSAHSTV
-398 VLGKES
+398 VLGKEP